1 RGPLALLG
9 SEALLLVHPDPGQL
23 AALAG
28 QLVAHPGVGLLALQ
42 QFLAGGLPLL
52 RVDNRVS
59 GHRLLPPCPRAF
71 QAPLPAS
78 MTRAWWML
86 MVLFRNGSQ
95 VTVIGPTALSWSR
108 PIQLSCGSMNQAA
121 SAKPMSATPST
132 VPSSGRSWSWTPRAR
147 SQATSPTR
155 SSTRQAALV
164 TASAV
169 PVVLLVTTNRLSPP
183 QPKVR
188 NPSSASSSGRP
199 RVSS

>member
-86 MVLFRNGSQ
+86 MGVLRYGSQ
-95 VTVIGPTALSWSR
+95 VTVIGPTAFAL
-108 PIQLSCGSMNQAA
+108 A
-121 SAKPMSATPST
+121 S
-132 VPSSGRSWSWTPRAR
+132 
-147 SQATSPTR
+147 
-155 SSTRQAALV
+155 
-164 TASAV
+164 
-169 PVVLLVTTNRLSPP
+169 SPP
-183 QPKVR
+183 AHPGCPR
-188 NPSSASSSGRP
+188 CEPGRRRWRRRGALHRDP
-199 RVSS
+199 